1 MKTRSKR
8 KALSNEGAPS
18 LQAVGAARADDS
30 PISKRMKKAWKETQQ
45 QEAFKDLLT
54 LRGANGG
61 KLNFKDMKDL
71 VNKYKQK
78 GYMAVSRD
86 NLYYRLRRYK
96 TAASTNNDGSLTGTN
111 IITATERQST
121 MSDLT
126 ETSSPLNLTNLN
138 DIRNTTG
145 SSEPNDNINSIIT
158 TKKGG
163 HPKGV
168 TKAAAEKKD
177 AILKESLTKAAILY
191 EEACKEARKSG
202 KNAVPKG
209 TLERMFQ
216 VLKQKQG

>member
-1 MKTRSKR
+1 
-8 KALSNEGAPS
+8 LSNDGAPS
-18 LQAVGAARADDS
+18 LRTVGAARADDS
-30 PISKRMKKAWKETQQ
+30 PISKRMRRAWKETQQ

-61 KLNFKDMKDL
+61 KLNLKDIKDL

-78 GYMAVSRD
+78 GYTAVSRD
-86 NLYYRLRRYK
+86 NLYYQLRCYK
-96 TAASTNNDGSLTGTN
+96 TVASTNTDRSLSGTN
-111 IITATERQST
+111 IITAMERQLT
-121 MSDLT
+121 MSDLM
-126 ETSSPLNLTNLN
+126 ETSSPLNVTNLN
-138 DIRNTTG
+138 DIRNITG

-163 HPKGV
+163 RPKEV
-168 TKAAAEKKD
+168 TKAADEKKD
-177 AILKESLTKAAILY
+177 AIVKESLTKAAILY